1 VGISSEA
8 RRNRHCGFLYSSCIP
23 RNTAA
28 SSCTKLLS
36 STRIKVVIKCYIT
49 RFEYIQCKNV
59 LQVLGV
65 DERQFFEAMGVYFV
79 QYVSQYG
86 YDQLLTVLGRH
97 MRDFLN
103 GKFSNKYMLVND
115 CKWTSQHY
123 FVLSRVGQFA

>member
-1 VGISSEA
+1 
-8 RRNRHCGFLYSSCIP
+8 
-23 RNTAA
+23 
-28 SSCTKLLS
+28 LL
-36 STRIKVVIKCYIT
+36 
-49 RFEYIQCKNV
+49 QCFV

-103 GKFSNKYMLVND
+103 GKMNFVFSVVFGVK
-115 CKWTSQHY
+115 Q
-123 FVLSRVGQFA
+123 